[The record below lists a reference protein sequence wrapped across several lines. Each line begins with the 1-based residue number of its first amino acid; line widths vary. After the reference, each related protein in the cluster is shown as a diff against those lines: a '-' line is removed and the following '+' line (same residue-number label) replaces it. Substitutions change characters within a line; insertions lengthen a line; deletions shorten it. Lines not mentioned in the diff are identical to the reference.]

1 MQTVLRC
8 HMEAFAAIGGV
19 PNEIL
24 YDRMKT
30 AVIGEAGGSIVYNRA
45 LVDFARHYGYQPKA
59 CRPYR
64 AKTKGKVER
73 PYRYIREDFF
83 LARSFRNLDDLNA
96 QLGYWLDSVANP
108 RVPAVS
114 DLLREIRPAPL
125 PTFEVRFE
133 TPAGGWFTA
142 AQKAE
147 LWERW
152 KNGQSAAAISRA
164 LERKNKTGVER
175 IVVLHGGIG
184 PAPRRRALAALR
196 FEEREEISRGIAV
209 GRSIRQIAQGL
220 GRAPS
225 TVSREIRRNGGSQAY
240 RANRADRR
248 ARERALR
255 PKPCRLALYSAL
267 RWRVAQKLALQWSP
281 QQISGWLK
289 QEFPTHQDMQISH
302 EAIYRSLFIQTR
314 GVLKKELAAQLR
326 TARRMRHPK
335 SHNAKSGQGHILD
348 MVSIRERPAE
358 IEDRAVPG
366 HWEGDLLTGANDT
379 HIATLVERN
388 TRFTM
393 LIKIPR
399 KDTTTVVAAL
409 AKHISQLP
417 EELRRS
423 LTWDQGKEMHAH
435 KRFTVATNV
444 QVYFCDPRSPWQR
457 GSNENTNGLLRQ
469 YLPRGTDFSRISQS
483 YLNAIALRLNQRP
496 RKTLGF
502 QTPADRLQ
510 AVLH

>member
-1 MQTVLRC
+1 
-8 HMEAFAAIGGV
+8 
-19 PNEIL
+19 
-24 YDRMKT
+24 
-30 AVIGEAGGSIVYNRA
+30 
-45 LVDFARHYGYQPKA
+45 
-59 CRPYR
+59 
-64 AKTKGKVER
+64 
-73 PYRYIREDFF
+73 
-83 LARSFRNLDDLNA
+83 
-96 QLGYWLDSVANP
+96 
-108 RVPAVS
+108 
-114 DLLREIRPAPL
+114 
-125 PTFEVRFE
+125 
-133 TPAGGWFTA
+133 
-142 AQKAE
+142 
-147 LWERW
+147 
-152 KNGQSAAAISRA
+152 RA

-175 IVVLHGGIG
+175 IVVLHGGIV
-184 PAPRRRALAALR
+184 PARRWRALAALR
-196 FEEREEISRGIAV
+196 FDEREEISRGIAV

-220 GRAPS
+220 RRAPS

-267 RWRVAQKLALQWSP
+267 RWRVPQKLALQWSP
-281 QQISGWLK
+281 QRLK

-314 GVLKKELAAQLR
+314 GVLKKELTAQLR
-326 TARRMRHPK
+326 TARRMRRPK

-393 LIKIPR
+393 LAKIPR
-399 KDTTTVVAAL
+399 KDTRTVVAAL
-409 AKHISQLP
+409 AKHIRKLP

-435 KRFTVATNV
+435 KRLTVATNV

-469 YLPRGTDFSRISQS
+469 YFPRGTNFSRISQS

-502 QTPADRLQ
+502 QTPA
-510 AVLH
+510 

>member
-1 MQTVLRC
+1 MVTSR
-8 HMEAFAAIGGV
+8 I
-19 PNEIL
+19 
-24 YDRMKT
+24 
-30 AVIGEAGGSIVYNRA
+30 
-45 LVDFARHYGYQPKA
+45 
-59 CRPYR
+59 
-64 AKTKGKVER
+64 
-73 PYRYIREDFF
+73 
-83 LARSFRNLDDLNA
+83 
-96 QLGYWLDSVANP
+96 
-108 RVPAVS
+108 
-114 DLLREIRPAPL
+114 
-125 PTFEVRFE
+125 
-133 TPAGGWFTA
+133 WFTA

-175 IVVLHGGIG
+175 IVVAHGGIA

-196 FEEREEISRGIAV
+196 FEERAEISRGI
-209 GRSIRQIAQGL
+209 GRPIRQIAKGL

-225 TVSREIRRNGGSQAY
+225 TVSREIKRNGGTQVY
-240 RANRADRR
+240 RANLADRR
-248 ARERALR
+248 AWERALR
-255 PKPCRLALYSAL
+255 PKSCRLALHRKL

-281 QQISGWLK
+281 EQISGWLK
-289 QEFPTHQDMQISH
+289 QEFSTDQDMQISH

-314 GVLKKELAAQLR
+314 GMLKKELTAQLR
-326 TARRMRHPK
+326 TARRMRRPK
-335 SHNAKSGQGHILD
+335 NHNAKSGQGHILD

-393 LIKIPR
+393 LVKIPR

-409 AKHISQLP
+409 AKHIRKLP

-435 KRFTVATNV
+435 RRFTIVTNV

-469 YLPRGTDFSRISQS
+469 YFPRGTDFSRISQR
-483 YLNAIALRLNQRP
+483 YLNSIALRLNQRP

-502 QTPADRLQ
+502 ETPADRLQ
-510 AVLH
+510 AVLR